1 MSPAL
6 AVLLIAVTY
15 AAELALRMWHYTPRA
30 RSVLA

>member
-1 MSPAL
+1 MTPAL

-15 AAELALRMWHYTPRA
+15 VAELALRLWHYTPRT